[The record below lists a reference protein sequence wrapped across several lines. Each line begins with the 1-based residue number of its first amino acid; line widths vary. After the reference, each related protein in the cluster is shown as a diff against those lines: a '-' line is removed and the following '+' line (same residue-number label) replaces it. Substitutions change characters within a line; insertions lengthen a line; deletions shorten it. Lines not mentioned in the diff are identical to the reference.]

1 MTEDV
6 AEVIVE
12 QNDEEQEAEE
22 TSLIA
27 ADMPTGRFFLLVVA
41 LAAYLFIP
49 LFSSEFFG
57 HLARGRWILAV
68 GDFPW
73 SDHWTEA
80 GSEFSWYNSSWLF
93 DVCSFWLLDNFG
105 EAGIGGMKA
114 AVWLVFTLITAYS
127 FASLAGN
134 RTTGFLLA
142 CLLCPAVLADQ
153 ALRPDII
160 GVALML
166 AALALQTVYFRNPL
180 RSWPLAL
187 FLFLSVVA
195 CNTHSSAIL
204 LPVILAASA
213 TATKPALFT
222 SRFWL
227 CFRFIVFWMLSAM
240 ASPYFGQQLL
250 TAGASWINELALAT
264 ALRDQ
269 TPSIFQVDFAIFLI
283 VVGLFVQASFES
295 GILPKSTKV
304 ICLLVLGVVSLV
316 MRSTLPWA
324 IAYGCY
330 CFATLYA
337 EVLKDGALERMEVGV
352 LAGINRLGLLLGRL
366 PAPGLEFLALC
377 IAIVSSYNY
386 FLDPLVT
393 SMLPRSEVFYMQ
405 SKEMPGPLYHPE
417 AAGGYLQWELGEVK
431 HGEDDELRAGFDER
445 TRGINPRFAGSAA
458 LIIDLKPG
466 WDEALYSLQPRTML
480 LRTTD
485 PLYQILVRD
494 PQWQLRMEHG
504 KPVSTPAEE
513 SPEGEERSDV
523 GWAVFTQ
530 RGEGFTQ
537 RGEGFTQQGE
547 GE

>member
-1 MTEDV
+1 MTEDI

-12 QNDEEQEAEE
+12 QNDAEQEREE
-22 TSLIA
+22 LPPIA
-27 ADMPTGRFFLLVVA
+27 ADMQTVRFILLVLS
-41 LAAYLFIP
+41 LAVYLFFP
-49 LFSSEFFG
+49 VFSPEFFG
-57 HLARGRWILAV
+57 HLARGRWILTV

-80 GSEFSWYNSSWLF
+80 GSAFSWYDSSWLF
-93 DVCSFWLLDNFG
+93 DVTAFWLVDNFG
-105 EAGIGGMKA
+105 EPGVGGMKA
-114 AVWLVFTLITAYS
+114 AVWLIFTLFTGYS
-127 FASLAGN
+127 FASLAGS

-153 ALRPDII
+153 ALRPDIL
-160 GVALML
+160 GVALMISS
-166 AALALQTVYFRNPL
+166 LALQTVYFRNPL
-180 RSWPLAL
+180 LSWPLAVF
-187 FLFLSVVA
+187 FLLSIVA

-204 LPVILAASA
+204 LPVILAAGAVA
-213 TATKPALFT
+213 TQPALFA

-240 ASPYFGQQLL
+240 ASPYFGRQLL

-269 TPSIFQVDFAIFLI
+269 APSIFHVDFAIFLI
-283 VVGLFVQASFES
+283 VVSLFIQASFES
-295 GILPKSTKV
+295 GVLPKSTRV
-304 ICLLVLGVVSLV
+304 ICLLVFGVVSLV

-330 CFATLYA
+330 CFATLYDEA
-337 EVLKDGALERMEVGV
+337 VKEGVLERTETGV

-377 IAIVSSYNY
+377 IVLVNSYNY
-386 FLDPLVT
+386 FLDPMAT

-405 SKEMPGPLYHPE
+405 SQKMPGPLYHPE
-417 AAGGYLQWELGEVK
+417 SVGGYLQWELGEVK
-431 HGEDDELRAGFDER
+431 NGDDDELRAEFDER

-458 LIIDLKPG
+458 LILDLKPG

-504 KPVSTPAEE
+504 KPVDIQADD

-530 RGEGFTQ
+530 KTDVGEPKMG
-537 RGEGFTQQGE
+537 GE
-547 GE
+547 